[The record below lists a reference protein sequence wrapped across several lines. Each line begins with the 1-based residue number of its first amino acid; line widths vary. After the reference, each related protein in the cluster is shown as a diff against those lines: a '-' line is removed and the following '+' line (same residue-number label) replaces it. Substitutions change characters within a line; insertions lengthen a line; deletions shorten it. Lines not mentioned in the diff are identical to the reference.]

1 MKLSCRQLDQAQSN
15 PKEVAKMLMNPKVI
29 KGGFN
34 KVTYEVCYQ
43 LAKGQVTYKE
53 AKYRLEVRLSEDFK
67 DTAKNRKRRASCQR
81 TLDCFYEFVQE
92 EGLVCILNYSNMHV
106 PLVDGHIIAGQSCA
120 IFRNSEGQ
128 GVGVVIT
135 DTEYDFGST
144 LRIPLEQYWIS
155 KKLQLNAE
163 DDVIIY
169 VYNTTDQSY
178 QSVSYHWDKIEYMLE
193 KANKVIG
200 NVVLEMERMAS

>member
-1 MKLSCRQLDQAQSN
+1 MKLSCKQLDEAQRN
-15 PKEVAKMLMNPKVI
+15 PKDVAKMLLTVNVM

-43 LAKGQVTYKE
+43 LAKGLISYQD
-53 AKYRLEVRLSEDFK
+53 AKCLLEVRLSEGFK
-67 DTAKNRKRRASCQR
+67 DKAKNRKRRASCQR

-92 EGLVCILNYSNMHV
+92 EGLTCILNYSNMHV
-106 PLVDGHIIAGQSCA
+106 PLLDGHVIGGQSCA

-135 DTEYDFGST
+135 DREYDFGST
-144 LRIPLEQYWIS
+144 LRIPIEQYWIS
-155 KKLQLNAE
+155 KKLQLSAE

-178 QSVSYHWDKIEYMLE
+178 QPISYSWDKIEYILE
-193 KANKVIG
+193 EANTVIG
-200 NVVLEMERMAS
+200 NVVLEMKKMAS